1 MITSRSRNIRA
12 AKAFLGSLF
21 FVAAFA
27 CAGRVSYAQ
36 GVDTM
41 VEVPTTAH
49 RSALIEIPTA
59 QNPSGSSDNIIPMA
73 GEYKSTKNVVEEQK
87 PTCWNWAVDFGY
99 FSEYNFRGT
108 DLTPGTGAVFMA
120 AEVSKWN
127 FTAGVYGIRQV
138 GTARSDSWSMGEGG
152 GGGGGFNPRFVGPGV
167 NFLPETTQRTLEEI
181 DVYLNYHIPLW
192 WFDLTVGNVG
202 FFIHRDAVTKVD
214 VVAPGVG
221 TFLSFPAP
229 TVGDE
234 QFDRL
239 FARLSTSKI
248 PYVVPSVTYYQ
259 TIYNDGQDGHALL
272 GLHHLVG
279 GGVPFFIGPL
289 HRNDELGGYL
299 EGQLR
304 GNFPVTEWLTIN
316 PYGKISYSFDDRTEP
331 IHNPQTFHELIRGRS
346 LTGWNV
352 AQAGLEL
359 PIRLVHFVG
368 NSSVPCA
375 PPDVTVYLVPF
386 GWYSHHISEPTVGT
400 DRNEEWGGVKLTVT
414 F

>member
-1 MITSRSRNIRA
+1 
-12 AKAFLGSLF
+12 LF
-21 FVAAFA
+21 AAFVGA
-27 CAGRVSYAQ
+27 PIAIYAQ
-36 GVDTM
+36 GVDTI

-138 GTARSDSWSMGEGG
+138 GTARADSWSMGEGG
-152 GGGGGFNPRFVGPGV
+152 GGGGGNANSAFGSVVEFS
-167 NFLPETTQRTLEEI
+167 PETTQRTFDEI
-181 DVYLNYHIPLW
+181 DVYLNYHVPLW

-214 VVAPGVG
+214 VDLLG
-221 TFLSFPAP
+221 TTLFSVPAP

-272 GLHHLVG
+272 GLHHFVQLPPPAPKL
-279 GGVPFFIGPL
+279 PFFVGPL
-289 HRNDELGGYL
+289 HRNDELGGYF

-304 GNFPVTEWLTIN
+304 GNFPVTDWLTIN
-316 PYGKISYSFDDRTEP
+316 PYGKISYSLDDRTEP
-331 IHNPQTFHELIRGRS
+331 IDNPQTFHELIRGRS
-346 LTGWNV
+346 LSGWNV

-359 PIRLVHFVG
+359 PIRLLHFVG
-368 NSSVPCA
+368 TSSVPCA

-386 GWYSHHISEPTVGT
+386 GWYSYHISEPTVGT

>member
-1 MITSRSRNIRA
+1 MATKTLKRC
-12 AKAFLGSLF
+12 LLF
-21 FVAAFA
+21 ATFVGAPIAI
-27 CAGRVSYAQ
+27 CAQ
-36 GVDTM
+36 GVDTI
-41 VEVPTTAH
+41 VEIPTTAH
-49 RSALIEIPTA
+49 RSALIEIPTT
-59 QNPSGSSDNIIPMA
+59 QNPASNPDNNTPMA
-73 GEYKSTKNVVEEQK
+73 SEYKSTKNVVEQQK
-87 PTCWNWAVDFGY
+87 ETCWNWAVDFGY

-108 DLTPGTGAVFMA
+108 NLTPGTGAVFMA

-138 GTARSDSWSMGEGG
+138 GTARADSWSMGEGG
-152 GGGGGFNPRFVGPGV
+152 GGGGGNANSAFGSVVEFS
-167 NFLPETTQRTLEEI
+167 PETTQRTFDEI
-181 DVYLNYHIPLW
+181 DVYLNYHVPLW

-202 FFIHRDAVTKVD
+202 FFIHRDAATKVD
-214 VVAPGVG
+214 FVVPGIG
-221 TFLSFPAP
+221 TLFTFPAP

-259 TIYNDGQDGHALL
+259 TIYNAGQDGHALL

-289 HRNDELGGYL
+289 HRNDELGGYF

-304 GNFPVTEWLTIN
+304 GNFPVTDWLTIN
-316 PYGKISYSFDDRTEP
+316 PYGKISYSLDDRTEP
-331 IHNPQTFHELIRGRS
+331 IDNPQTFHELIRGRS
-346 LTGWNV
+346 LSGWNV

-359 PIRLVHFVG
+359 PIRLLHFIG
-368 NSSVPCA
+368 TSATSCA

-386 GWYSHHISEPTVGT
+386 GWYSYHISEPTVGT